1 MVEHTMKTLSITC
14 FLVVLFIVCPQCV
27 RSQTP
32 GPTLLTDEN
41 SSRAAAFDSVTLVRD
56 PLPVVTRSNLGFDWR
71 TRVSLFAT
79 NLDLLPGEDA
89 SAVTAS
95 ARDSRSKIR
104 SLEVEFVGKIPT
116 LSEVTQVIVRLPDE
130 LAQVGDVWI
139 SVSLRGKTSNE
150 VLFKIEVQTEP
161 RFVTLVARRL
171 VNGQDTYVNACFSF
185 EHGMNGEAALRFTR
199 NDWDIL
205 FGNSPSYDAFNVTT
219 VGDDRSRIQDL
230 GPLNWTDTFQ
240 VPVLTPH
247 PAPAIEPEVLAVVG
261 HMYVVHTKDRET
273 DLYALFRVEALN
285 PLTSITISWKS
296 VPSPE

>member
-1 MVEHTMKTLSITC
+1 MKILSTTC
-14 FLVVLFIVCPQCV
+14 FLLILLIACPECV

-32 GPTLLTDEN
+32 GPTLLADEN

-56 PLPVVTRSNLGFDWR
+56 PLPVVTRSNLSFDWR
-71 TRVSLFAT
+71 TRLSLFAT

-95 ARDSRSKIR
+95 ARDSRSRIR
-104 SLEVEFVGKIPT
+104 SLKVEFVGKIPT

-139 SVSLRGKTSNE
+139 SVSLRGQTSNE
-150 VLFKIEVQTEP
+150 VLFKIEVQAGP
-161 RFVTLVARRL
+161 RFVTLAARRF
-171 VNGQDTYVNACFSF
+171 VNGKDNYVDACFSF
-185 EHGMNGEAALRFTR
+185 EHGMNGEAALRFTF

-205 FGNSPSYDAFNVTT
+205 FGNSPSFDAFTVTT

-247 PAPAIEPEVLAVVG
+247 PAPAIEPEALAVVG
-261 HMYVVHTKDRET
+261 HMYVVHTKDRDT
-273 DLYALFRVEALN
+273 DLYTLFRVEALD
-285 PLTSITISWKS
+285 PLKSVTISWKS